1 MNHWKILGIEATT
14 DKRLIK
20 LAYTE
25 LLKKTSPTEFPEEF
39 KNLRKAL
46 TQQVLK
52 SSFSPITLNIRAE
65 CCRIRFL
72 RLHNAKV
79 QTEQRGT

>member
-25 LLKKTSPTEFPEEF
+25 ILKKHRQQSFP
-39 KNLRKAL
+39 KS
-46 TQQVLK
+46 LK
-52 SSFSPITLNIRAE
+52 IYEKHMS
-65 CCRIRFL
+65 
-72 RLHNAKV
+72 
-79 QTEQRGT
+79 